1 MLSHHSD
8 LTDRIIGA
16 GIAVHRA
23 LGPGLLE
30 SAYAQCLILELQA
43 LGLPTRNEV
52 PIDLTFRGHAIP
64 AAYRLDLVVAE
75 QVIVEVKAIDRL
87 LPIHEAQLLTY
98 LRLTGI
104 KVGLLMNFNVT
115 RLAHGLK
122 RMVNN

>member
-16 GIAVHRA
+16 GIAVHSA

-52 PIDLTFRGHAIP
+52 PIDLTFRGHSIP
-64 AAYRLDLVVAE
+64 FAYRLDLVVAE

-98 LRLTGI
+98 LRLTGL